1 MHEYE
6 RNLPLELAVV
16 TDGRHRYAIAA
27 AAGVN
32 ATTFSGV
39 ISGRVIPSAAV
50 RARIAL
56 ALGRAE
62 HELFDEQVSA

>member
-1 MHEYE
+1 MSDYE

-16 TDGRHRYAIAA
+16 TDGRHRYEIAA

-39 ISGRVIPSAAV
+39 ISGRRHPTPAV
-50 RARIAL
+50 RARVAS
-56 ALGRAE
+56 ALGRSE
-62 HELFDEQVSA
+62 DELFGEPLPA